1 MAIESSMDSLM
12 WPTTNLVVFF
22 LSAAAVYFL
31 FSAIY
36 TWSRLR
42 KVPGPF
48 FAAFSY
54 WWALSTVTSGQEPWI
69 YTALS
74 RKYGHLVR
82 VGPRLLLTDDPD
94 VLRRMSGIRSAYNKD
109 ASYLGAIRHPD
120 YHTMFSTLDASS
132 HDAIKA
138 KLANP
143 YGGRE
148 TLGME
153 PIVDDMVNA
162 LLQNLRDKTSQGA
175 GQSTVINFATIVSY
189 FTLDT
194 ITRITFGKAMGF
206 LETDTDVGGLFAG
219 SRSALKTFTIPMQTP
234 WLRRITL
241 SKWFLK
247 TLGPKPTDKE
257 GFGVV
262 MGWVR
267 AAVSAR
273 KAFEADTKTTER
285 LSKLSGSDTGRGLL
299 MRKT

>member
-1 MAIESSMDSLM
+1 MAVESSMASVI
-12 WPTTNLVVFF
+12 WPTTSSVGIF

-42 KVPGPF
+42 RVPGPF
-48 FAAFSY
+48 FASFSY
-54 WWALSTVTSGQEPWI
+54 WWALSAVTSGQEPWI
-69 YTALS
+69 YTSLAK
-74 RKYGHLVR
+74 KYGHLVR

-109 ASYLGAIRHPD
+109 DSYLGAIRHPD
-120 YHTMFSTLDASS
+120 YHTMFSTLDASA

-162 LLQNLRDKTSQGA
+162 LIKNLRNKTSQGA
-175 GQSTVINFATIVSY
+175 GLSTIINLATVVSY

-241 SKWFLK
+241 SKWFSK

-262 MGWVR
+262 LGQVQ
-267 AAVSAR
+267 APVGAR
-273 KAFEADTKTTER
+273 GTREADTNTIGR
-285 LSKLSGSDTGRGLL
+285 LSKLSRSDTSRELL
-299 MRKT
+299 TRKT